1 MKSLNS
7 HLENAISYLLYDLS
21 LPIEERP
28 IKAVFFKTGIDLAN
42 YLGINS
48 TRLPYVRVPGKKVT
62 GKDGKIYAVRIA
74 PDKKK

>member
-21 LPIEERP
+21 LPLEERP
-28 IKAVFFKTGIDLAN
+28 SKAVLFRTGADVALF
-42 YLGINS
+42 LGINA
-48 TRLPYVRVPGKKVT
+48 TRLPYIRIPGKKVR

>member
-1 MKSLNS
+1 MNA

-28 IKAVFFKTGIDLAN
+28 AKAVFFKTGIDIAN

-74 PDKKK
+74 PDKKE

>member
-1 MKSLNS
+1 MNA
-7 HLENAISYLLYDLS
+7 HLQNAISYLLYDLS

-28 IKAVFFKTGIDLAN
+28 SKAVFFRTGADVAL
-42 YLGINS
+42 YLGINA
-48 TRLPYVRVPGKKVT
+48 TRLPYIRILGKKVR

>member
-21 LPIEERP
+21 LPLEDRP
-28 IKAVFFKTGIDLAN
+28 SKAVLFRTGADVALF
-42 YLGINS
+42 LGINA
-48 TRLPYVRVPGKKVT
+48 TRLPYIRIPGKKVR

>member
-1 MKSLNS
+1 MNA

-21 LPIEERP
+21 LQLEERP
-28 IKAVFFKTGIDLAN
+28 SKAVFFRTGADVALF
-42 YLGINS
+42 LGINA
-48 TRLPYVRVPGKKVT
+48 TRLPYIRIPGKKVR

>member
-1 MKSLNS
+1 MKA

-21 LPIEERP
+21 LPLEQRP
-28 IKAVFFKTGIDLAN
+28 SKAVLFRTGADVAL

-48 TRLPYVRVPGKKVT
+48 TRLPYIRIPGKKVR

>member
-1 MKSLNS
+1 MNA

-21 LPIEERP
+21 LPLEERP
-28 IKAVFFKTGIDLAN
+28 SKTVFFRTGADVALF
-42 YLGINS
+42 LGINA
-48 TRLPYVRVPGKKVT
+48 TRLPYIRIPGKKVR